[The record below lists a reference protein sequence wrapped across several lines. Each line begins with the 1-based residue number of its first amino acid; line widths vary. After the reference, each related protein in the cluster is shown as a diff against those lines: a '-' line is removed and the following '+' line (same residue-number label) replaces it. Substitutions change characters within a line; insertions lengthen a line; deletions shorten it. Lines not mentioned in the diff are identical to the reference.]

1 MRIPGH
7 HQRCSY
13 LTICFLGAKLAFVV
27 FRQQLITVQ
36 GVLHAGDEPEV
47 EGKDTGVSELMVRWA
62 EKLGKETVVL
72 VEGKVREAAQE
83 VKSAEIHHFELDILK
98 MYVLSA
104 VTEAPAWTVADASHP
119 ADVDDEDG
127 EHAAGT
133 GRVGGLSLVSRLAHR
148 PVDLRTPSNQAIFRI
163 QALTCAAARNFL
175 DAHGFIE
182 IHTPKLQPA
191 ATESGSSVFKVD
203 YFGRAAFLA
212 QSPQLAKE
220 TCISGDLER
229 VYEIGPVFRAE
240 NSNTHRHMT
249 EFTGNVYYTFC

>member
-1 MRIPGH
+1 M
-7 HQRCSY
+7 
-13 LTICFLGAKLAFVV
+13 

-36 GVLHAGDEPEV
+36 GVLHATSEE
-47 EGKDTGVSELMVRWA
+47 EHKDTGVSELMVRWA
-62 EKLGKETVVL
+62 EKLAKETVVL
-72 VEGKVREAAQE
+72 VSGKVREATQE
-83 VKSAEIHHFELDILK
+83 VKSVEIHHFEFDILK
-98 MYVLSA
+98 MYVLSP
-104 VTEAPAWTVADASHP
+104 VTDALPWTVSDASRP
-119 ADVDDEDG
+119 VDVNDEEG
-127 EHAAGT
+127 EHHATASNVM
-133 GRVGGLSLVSRLAHR
+133 GRVGGLSLASRLAHR
-148 PVDLRTPSNQAIFRI
+148 PVDLRTPTNQAIFRI
-163 QALTCAAARNFL
+163 QALTCAAARAFL
-175 DAHGFIE
+175 DLHGFIE

-249 EFTGNVYYTFC
+249 EFTGQLLENAFDD